1 MCTYSWPDRPLIATI
16 TCSAMSCLALP
27 GGPPVISGPNL
38 SGEPILTS
46 IRPGRGTTC
55 PGGSTRLVPSMATGM
70 TGSPD
75 FSASQP
81 TPGRPRYSR
90 PSGDRVPSG

>member
-1 MCTYSWPDRPLIATI
+1 MCTYSWPDSSLIAVI
-16 TCSAMSCLALP
+16 TCSAMSWRALP
-27 GGPPVISGPNL
+27 GGAPRTRAENDSGA
-38 SGEPILTS
+38 PILTS
-46 IRPGRGTTC
+46 IRPGRGSTR
-55 PGGSTRLVPSMATGM
+55 PGGSTRRVPWMPTGR

>member
-1 MCTYSWPDRPLIATI
+1 MGTYSWPVSFWISVI
-16 TCSAMSCLALP
+16 TCAAISCLALP
-27 GGPPVISGPNL
+27 GGAASVSGGMT
-38 SGEPILTS
+38 SGAPTRIS
-46 IRPGRGTTC
+46 IRPGRGTTE
-55 PGGSTRLVPSMATGM
+55 PGGSTRRVPTMPTGM

-75 FSASQP
+75 FRASQP